1 MPRRANA
8 LRWEERVRIRT
19 FGLFTA
25 VLPLAVAVL
34 ALPIGARAAEPF
46 DDGKVLTLVVGGVAG
61 ASYDLYARLLA
72 QFLPK
77 YIPGRPTIVVED
89 MPGANGGVSAAYMF
103 HKAPADGTVI
113 AECVSNL
120 PTFPLLHPEIAQFDA
135 TKFSWIGSITKDVY
149 IAYVWHTAP
158 IQSYEQAKETPVVMG
173 GVLAGSASVQ
183 LAIVS
188 NALFGTKFKIVPGY
202 ESESKIEL
210 AIERGEVQGSF
221 GSVYSTIKTDH
232 SDWLREGKIRII
244 LQHGLDKVPDLPDV
258 PLFIDQAKTE
268 QQRQLLQLLLLPQ
281 EFNKPFYAPP
291 GLATGRL
298 ALLRRAFDAAVRD
311 PGFLAAAKKANVT
324 VADPM
329 SGEALTAA
337 VTRIASTPPAVVDQL
352 KFILANFAH
361 Q

>member
-1 MPRRANA
+1 
-8 LRWEERVRIRT
+8 
-19 FGLFTA
+19 
-25 VLPLAVAVL
+25 
-34 ALPIGARAAEPF
+34 
-46 DDGKVLTLVVGGVAG
+46 
-61 ASYDLYARLLA
+61 
-72 QFLPK
+72 
-77 YIPGRPTIVVED
+77 
-89 MPGANGGVSAAYMF
+89 
-103 HKAPADGTVI
+103 
-113 AECVSNL
+113 
-120 PTFPLLHPEIAQFDA
+120 
-135 TKFSWIGSITKDVY
+135 
-149 IAYVWHTAP
+149 
-158 IQSYEQAKETPVVMG
+158 MG

-183 LAIVS
+183 LAVVS

-202 ESESKIEL
+202 ELESKIEL

-221 GSVYSTIKTDH
+221 GSVYSTIKTDR

-291 GLATGRL
+291 GLPAARL
-298 ALLRRAFDAAVRD
+298 TLLRRAFDAAVRD
-311 PGFLAAAKKANVT
+311 PGFLAAAKKANVS

-329 SGEALTAA
+329 SGEVLTAA

-352 KFILANFAH
+352 KSILANFAH